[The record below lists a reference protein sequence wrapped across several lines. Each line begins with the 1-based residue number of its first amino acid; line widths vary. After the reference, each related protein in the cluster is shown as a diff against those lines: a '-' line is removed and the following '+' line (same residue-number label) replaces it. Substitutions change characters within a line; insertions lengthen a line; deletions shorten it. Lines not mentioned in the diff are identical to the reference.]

1 MGRMWLVSS
10 RQSTKSEGEEGVGVG
25 VRGGGTAERGVCVGA
40 AVAATVAVWICVA
53 AFYHLYNFVSPPL

>member
-1 MGRMWLVSS
+1 MWLVSS
-10 RQSTKSEGEEGVGVG
+10 RQSTKSEGEEGVGVV
-25 VRGGGTAERGVCVGA
+25 VRGGGTAARGVARVGA